1 MSEEEIIRN
10 VKRIIELSDEE
21 KKTYDNL
28 IMLKYFLQEEGDEN
42 WEKYC
47 EAIETLLTAYE
58 KEKEEN
64 MSYYYHIKGLE
75 DDIRMHYISTYKIEK
90 EIKRIKDSNT
100 YGYVGEEWNDRDV
113 VELLENLISKE
124 K

>member
-1 MSEEEIIRN
+1 MESIDYKVVVEIIEDFLN
-10 VKRIIELSDEE
+10 NEKVEILGISVGEE
-21 KKTYDNL
+21 R
-28 IMLKYFLQEEGDEN
+28 QVR
-42 WEKYC
+42 
-47 EAIETLLTAYE
+47 EAIKNLLTAYE

-64 MSYYYHIKGLE
+64 MSYYYHIQGLE

-90 EIKRIKDSNT
+90 EIKIIKDSNT

-124 K
+124 E

>member
-1 MSEEEIIRN
+1 MNIEKSLDI
-10 VKRIIELSDEE
+10 VKGKLLMIKKLLKKDEE
-21 KKTYDNL
+21 NGHSSSYEMQKED
-28 IMLKYFLQEEGDEN
+28 F
-42 WEKYC
+42 

-64 MSYYYHIKGLE
+64 MSYYYHIQGLE

-90 EIKRIKDSNT
+90 EIKKIKDSNT

-124 K
+124 E

>member
-1 MSEEEIIRN
+1 MNIEDSIEILKNSKKLYLKAKID
-10 VKRIIELSDEE
+10 SDILE
-21 KKTYDNL
+21 
-28 IMLKYFLQEEGDEN
+28 
-42 WEKYC
+42 
-47 EAIETLLTAYE
+47 EAIKTLLTAYE

-64 MSYYYHIKGLE
+64 MSYYYHIQGLE

-90 EIKRIKDSNT
+90 EIKKIKDSNT

-124 K
+124 E